1 LSSHPYSGIGKA
13 KKAWFAK
20 QAFSTSEN
28 GIIAM
33 LATVNADSIVDKI
46 ASSYEIGI
54 QGIEA
59 FLETTHQLFRG
70 FQDLVFDT
78 TQEREGIND
87 QLRENL
93 AKTGSL
99 RRKDFNNMMSAISS
113 QQDRQERE
121 VRDLSKNY
129 LNEQTSLARQLRE
142 NLRNF
147 RESLTRGESQR
158 AKEFQTVIRAVL
170 ATQEKRK
177 QEVISKLKEF
187 QKEQQETAKMLK
199 NLLAKGREL
208 RIKDLKLML
217 AEFKTQHEERVA
229 RRKERREEVRSMLG
243 DFKKERA
250 EVAQR
255 SGRI

>member
-1 LSSHPYSGIGKA
+1 
-13 KKAWFAK
+13 
-20 QAFSTSEN
+20 
-28 GIIAM
+28 M

-99 RRKDFNNMMSAISS
+99 RRKDFDNMMSAISS
-113 QQDRQERE
+113 QQDRQEQE

-147 RESLTRGESQR
+147 REALTRGESQR

-187 QKEQQETAKMLK
+187 QRQQQEMTKTLQ
-199 NLLAKGREL
+199 NLLNKGRNL
-208 RIKDLKLML
+208 RVEDLKVML
-217 AEFKTQHEERVA
+217 GQFRQQRDSRIA
-229 RRKERREEVRSMLG
+229 RQKERKGQVRNMLG
-243 DFKKERA
+243 DFRKERVQA
-250 EVAQR
+250 AHGR
-255 SGRI
+255 SGQPVKTQKEYRAV

>member
-1 LSSHPYSGIGKA
+1 VPSERP
-13 KKAWFAK
+13 KAWFAK
-20 QAFSTSEN
+20 QAFSTSDN
-28 GIIAM
+28 GITAM

-59 FLETTHQLFRG
+59 FLETTHRLFSD
-70 FQDLVFDT
+70 FQDFVFDT

-113 QQDRQERE
+113 QQDRQEQE

-129 LNEQTSLARQLRE
+129 LHEQTSLARQLRE

-147 RESLTRGESQR
+147 REALTTGESQR
-158 AKEFQTVIRAVL
+158 AKEFQTVIRSIL

-187 QKEQQETAKMLK
+187 QKQQQEMTKTLQ
-199 NLLAKGREL
+199 NLLSKGRNL
-208 RIKDLKLML
+208 RVKDLKVML
-217 AEFKTQHEERVA
+217 GEFRQQRDTRIA
-229 RRKERREEVRSMLG
+229 RQKARKGQVLSMLSDFRKERLQAAHS
-243 DFKKERA
+243 
-250 EVAQR
+250 R
-255 SGRI
+255 SGWPARHT